1 MEDGRSFEVRM
12 ESHAQLHSAFLSHHR
27 GIGPPVVPQKLF
39 ANWEMDRAHPSTVQR
54 VFTLSI
60 SRLALF
66 PCPSQMR
73 SLVITAKLEGYK
85 RSLRSN
91 EIVLGDGG
99 VSAIDLPL
107 DISFTIQYPHF
118 LKHKANV
125 MQIHVQRK
133 RKYKNRPIPGGFKS
147 VAYGSIDLSAMLQSG
162 QAAKSE
168 CALYAIPTS
177 KQSSG
182 KEQPPVTSIGR
193 IVMQS
198 CATLPLD
205 AEGEQ
210 GGGAKM
216 NKDKVVELSDDS
228 EISEEEDSDLPNDGL
243 QTGRNGRGQ
252 GVSQGA
258 GSEHRLRDS
267 QRRRKRAQHKKNMK
281 QRLVNLL
288 KKFRVP
294 DEGGNE
300 AAASSSGREPTA
312 KELQALFDELD
323 ELSDSGNEG
332 VAPDEIS
339 IVSNPRPA
347 LRPYFSS
354 REQLPLPAIEDERA
368 SESEGEGE
376 EWSSET
382 EAAMAA
388 LQVPPTGPVSHLMT
402 TRGAATA
409 ELPADPATAG
419 VQQTPWPPSM
429 STSPWKGTGGG
440 GGTREGEG
448 GGATSTSSVMMTHSV
463 TAGSIAVAREKDKVA
478 RNASLSDQ
486 LYAILSTSDG
496 VGGTGG
502 QSAGGGG
509 TAVNGSV
516 AAAAAASTAA
526 NECIWLCQFP
536 DESMLDSLAAAHAA
550 FAAASSSPRP
560 TPPLHL
566 IAATTARDVK
576 AAIQQIVAK
585 IQLFCNSNSVA
596 PPITWIG
603 VMGTDRLVSQ
613 VLRAYVDVLQ
623 HKSSS
628 SWLQYLRFLLVVP
641 PSSHMGRLVASH
653 DSALEQLSR
662 DIWERWAELTPAQHA
677 AVAEKLCGW
686 PTGRGGSPAPSVN
699 FLIGEAL
706 VQLNTKDAKEL
717 AMDGNDRLFVPF
729 LSEVRLCGEEE
740 APSTQV
746 SPSGA
751 SYHPSSASNS
761 PRGPPVQSDQ
771 PVSSIVTY
779 PEMIETRFQQ
789 GQSSPPAS
797 PHTKGSS
804 SSSSSDRGEVQV
816 EYWVSHASREEREG
830 AVLAPLMPGQLPPTP
845 SGGKEKKEKEKENV
859 KESMKSHFK
868 TLLINRPSNSPL
880 LKLQFVKEKKKD
892 KMFQKLGMKN
902 KSKNEVEASPSVIV
916 NVSRLLCS
924 AQGKHSLTV
933 LVDGCAYG
941 DVRFFSTSSQWQT
954 HVKFFP
960 VGLLTHHQV

>member
-1 MEDGRSFEVRM
+1 MPTRYRGLDPRM
-12 ESHAQLHSAFLSHHR
+12 EAHHLHPSFLSHHR

-39 ANWEMDRAHPSTVQR
+39 ANWEMDRAHPTTVQR

-99 VSAIDLPL
+99 MSAIDLPL

-118 LKHKANV
+118 LKHKSNV

-147 VAYGSIDLSAMLQSG
+147 VAYGSIDLTSMLQSG

-168 CALYAIPTS
+168 MTLYAVPTS
-177 KQSSG
+177 KGSGREG
-182 KEQPPVTSIGR
+182 KEQMQVTSIGR

-198 CATLPLD
+198 CATLPLEAD
-205 AEGEQ
+205 GE
-210 GGGAKM
+210 GGGEGKM
-216 NKDKVVELSDDS
+216 NSKDKVVELSDES
-228 EISEEEDSDLPNDGL
+228 EMSEEDDSDLPNDGL
-243 QTGRNGRGQ
+243 QTGRSARTGVNG
-252 GVSQGA
+252 SND
-258 GSEHRLRDS
+258 HRLRDS

-300 AAASSSGREPTA
+300 AAASSTGREPTA

-332 VAPDEIS
+332 VAADEIS

-354 REQLPLPAIEDERA
+354 REQLPMPAIEDERA

-376 EWSSET
+376 DVEWSSET

-388 LQVPPTGPVSHLMT
+388 LQVPHPGVGASSHGT
-402 TRGAATA
+402 PRGAAEPTA
-409 ELPADPATAG
+409 DQTTPNM
-419 VQQTPWPPSM
+419 QQTPWSSSSGVT
-429 STSPWKGTGGG
+429 STSPWKGGGGQREGGG
-440 GGTREGEG
+440 GQREGGEG
-448 GGATSTSSVMMTHSV
+448 GMMTHSI
-463 TAGSIAVAREKDKVA
+463 TAGSIAVMREKDKVA

-496 VGGTGG
+496 VAGGTSGGMGG
-502 QSAGGGG
+502 QSAINGG
-509 TAVNGSV
+509 AAAAV
-516 AAAAAASTAA
+516 AAASAAA
-526 NECIWLCQFP
+526 NECIWLCQLA
-536 DESMLDSLAAAHAA
+536 DDSLLDSLAAAHAA
-550 FAAASSSPRP
+550 AAVAAQPRP
-560 TPPLHL
+560 LPPLHL
-566 IAATTARDVK
+566 IATNTARDVR
-576 AAIQQIVAK
+576 AAIHQIVAK
-585 IQLFCNSNSVA
+585 IQMFCNSNSVA

-641 PSSHMGRLVASH
+641 PSSHVGRLVASH
-653 DSALEQLSR
+653 DSALEQISR
-662 DIWERWAELTPAQHA
+662 DIWERWAELSPAQHA

-686 PTGRGGSPAPSVN
+686 PTGRGTGPAPSVN
-699 FLIGEAL
+699 LLIGEAL

-717 AMDGNDRLFVPF
+717 AVDGTDRLFVPF

-740 APSTQV
+740 GMSSSLSPASV
-746 SPSGA
+746 SS
-751 SYHPSSASNS
+751 SSFHPPSASAS
-761 PRGPPVQSDQ
+761 PRGPPLPQSET
-771 PVSSIVTY
+771 PSVSY
-779 PEMIETRFQQ
+779 PEMMDNRFQQ

-804 SSSSSDRGEVQV
+804 SSSSDRGEVQV
-816 EYWVSHASREEREG
+816 EYWVSNNLREEG
-830 AVLAPLMPGQLPPTP
+830 GGMTILTPLMPGQLPVTP
-845 SGGKEKKEKEKENV
+845 SGGGKKDKDKENV
-859 KESMKSHFK
+859 KESMKCHFK
-868 TLLINRPSNSPL
+868 TLMINRPSNAPL

-902 KSKNEVEASPSVIV
+902 KSKNDVEASPSVIV

-933 LVDGCAYG
+933 LVDGLLFRIGAY
-941 DVRFFSTSSQWQT
+941 FQ
-954 HVKFFP
+954 
-960 VGLLTHHQV
+960 